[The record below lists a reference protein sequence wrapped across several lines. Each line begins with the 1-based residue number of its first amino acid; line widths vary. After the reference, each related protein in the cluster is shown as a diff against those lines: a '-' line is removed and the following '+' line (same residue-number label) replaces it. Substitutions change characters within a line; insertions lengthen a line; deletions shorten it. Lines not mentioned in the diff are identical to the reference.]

1 MPVVALE
8 RLNDDLTLGLLLLF
22 FERARRV
29 RRHAACGVW
38 RTSAELLWHDVCGE
52 FVAVARD
59 DHALHHVPQLA
70 NVVAS
75 PVVRHQRFDRRG
87 RHRLELE
94 TKALA
99 RRGDEMLDERGDIRS
114 EE

>member
-29 RRHAACGVW
+29 RRHAACGV
-38 RTSAELLWHDVCGE
+38 RHTGPDLLRHGRLRQLVL
-52 FVAVARD
+52 VARD

-75 PVVRHQRFDRRG
+75 PVVRHQRFDRRW
-87 RHRLELE
+87 RP
-94 TKALA
+94 T
-99 RRGDEMLDERGDIRS
+99 GDATTFASCGTWW
-114 EE
+114 